1 MVFILVGVGTK
12 ILLKEQ
18 GDSMSDGGKGSSP
31 RPFSVDQK
39 TFDENWDRIFNR
51 KKPTDLEKF
60 DQIIM
65 KDEYFDLDD
74 DEKTGC

>member
-1 MVFILVGVGTK
+1 
-12 ILLKEQ
+12 
-18 GDSMSDGGKGSSP
+18 MSDGGKGSSP

-39 TFDENWDRIFNR
+39 TFDDNWDRIFNR